1 MIADGSST
9 HRHSVAASPPS
20 PASDGAGEREGR
32 GLGGEDLQTRQRRS
46 ASSQQQPAVFPPELT
61 SHPSAA
67 ALKRS
72 PVHPGTP
79 KSADLSPTAIN
90 NRNSTP
96 PLSLAPPS
104 RLSNTNPI
112 SPALSLRDS
121 PDLREDAGDGSLSDA
136 VGAGLGHVD
145 LADAFART
153 VPKENTAPQAVRCQ
167 SKTATAAAAQ
177 CAASAGRP
185 KVAIK
190 RKRRSLSGPSG
201 ETSPSCENKPQTA
214 ATSLSSD
221 TIKKSL
227 NQPVAAAANNTA
239 TAAAAAPGLK
249 ECTAARTTTTTAKER
264 TAKKTARSLG
274 DHRDH
279 PKAALEP
286 CISGHDLCK
295 ETPTLYCS
303 LGDEDS
309 APSPSVN
316 EFVTVDLEYPGV
328 KASEVFPLLTPNKAL
343 EYNPTKDLYLTT
355 AMIWEHC
362 VPPNRRELLGDV
374 KTGILRGIQRAVHR
388 KSPTDLCAAIEEWNK
403 QMVVLKTQFKAFN
416 QAEFTG
422 PPASYQ
428 MVSHILEQAYSR
440 SVAPSSSLLNQYEGF
455 SNNVYGEVK
464 HNFVNTIIKEA
475 RIQPHHIFLDMGS
488 GIANVVL
495 QVAAQCLCY
504 SYGIEVMDI
513 PAKLAVQQRKEFISR
528 MRYYAKPCG
537 RIKLK
542 HADFLED
549 SSFPEVIKSADVIFV
564 NNYAFSAEL
573 NQRILGLFLDL
584 KEGATVISLRSF
596 LPVDRPTSRST
607 RRNNAIES
615 IFTVKEHFFGRDCV
629 SWMNEGGHYYIHKVD
644 RKQLARR
651 VR

>member
-9 HRHSVAASPPS
+9 HRHPVAASPPS

-32 GLGGEDLQTRQRRS
+32 GLGGENPQTWQR
-46 ASSQQQPAVFPPELT
+46 SSQQLPVVLPPALS
-61 SHPSAA
+61 SHATAA
-67 ALKRS
+67 TLIRRPA
-72 PVHPGTP
+72 HPGTP
-79 KSADLSPTAIN
+79 KSADLSPAASN
-90 NRNSTP
+90 NRNLTP
-96 PLSLAPPS
+96 PQSLAPPS

-121 PDLREDAGDGSLSDA
+121 PDLRADVEDGTSSETGQ
-136 VGAGLGHVD
+136 GHTD
-145 LADAFART
+145 LTDSIE
-153 VPKENTAPQAVRCQ
+153 KKKKNTPPQAVWCQ
-167 SKTATAAAAQ
+167 SKTLTAAAAQ
-177 CAASAGRP
+177 CTASAGRP
-185 KVAIK
+185 KVASK

-201 ETSPSCENKPQTA
+201 EVSPSCENNPQTA
-214 ATSLSSD
+214 ATFLSSE
-221 TIKKSL
+221 TINKSA
-227 NQPVAAAANNTA
+227 NRPVAAAVNNTA
-239 TAAAAAPGLK
+239 TAAALK
-249 ECTAARTTTTTAKER
+249 ECTGARTTTTAVKER
-264 TAKKTARSLG
+264 AAKKSARSFG

-303 LGDEDS
+303 LGDEDC
-309 APSPSVN
+309 APSPRVDEIITVN
-316 EFVTVDLEYPGV
+316 LEYPGV

-355 AMIWEHC
+355 SMIWEHC
-362 VPPNRRELLGDV
+362 VPPDRRESLGDV
-374 KTGILRGIQRAVHR
+374 KTGILRGIQRSVHR
-388 KSPTDLCAAIEEWNK
+388 KSPTDLCAAIEAWNK
-403 QMVVLKTQFKAFN
+403 QMVVLKTQFKVFN

-422 PPASYQ
+422 PPAGYQ

>member
-1 MIADGSST
+1 MIADGNSSN
-9 HRHSVAASPPS
+9 RPPAAASPPS
-20 PASDGAGEREGR
+20 PASDGTADAR
-32 GLGGEDLQTRQRRS
+32 D
-46 ASSQQQPAVFPPELT
+46 P
-61 SHPSAA
+61 AA
-67 ALKRS
+67 AEQS
-72 PVHPGTP
+72 PSPNTAALNKHSVTPGTP
-79 KSADLSPTAIN
+79 KSADPGSPCAKHRN
-90 NRNSTP
+90 NSTPPPQQP

-104 RLSNTNPI
+104 SSRLSSTNPI
-112 SPALSLRDS
+112 SPALSLRHS
-121 PDLREDAGDGSLSDA
+121 PDLRGECMLGDNGVESLDAAQGG
-136 VGAGLGHVD
+136 GAEKWTD
-145 LADAFART
+145 LTSAFARSIGL
-153 VPKENTAPQAVRCQ
+153 PKEQAAQKPVRCQ
-167 SKTATAAAAQ
+167 SKTLST
-177 CAASAGRP
+177 
-185 KVAIK
+185 K
-190 RKRRSLSGPSG
+190 RKRRSVSGLSGGGAAG
-201 ETSPSCENKPQTA
+201 ETTPPPCENNLQSVVSLGVTDHSASNKKALSSNRPTTA
-214 ATSLSSD
+214 A
-221 TIKKSL
+221 
-227 NQPVAAAANNTA
+227 NTA
-239 TAAAAAPGLK
+239 ASSIKG
-249 ECTAARTTTTTAKER
+249 CTAAGAVTAAVAPKSSSSGS
-264 TAKKTARSLG
+264 KKKAARSLG

-286 CISGHDLCK
+286 CISGLDLCK
-295 ETPTLYCS
+295 EAPPFYCS
-303 LGDEDS
+303 LGDDDS
-309 APSPSVN
+309 APSPTVAEYKTVN
-316 EFVTVDLEYPGV
+316 LEYPGV
-328 KASEVFPLLTPNKAL
+328 NASETFPLLTPNKAL
-343 EYNPTKDLYLTT
+343 EYNPTKDLYVTT

-362 VPPNRRELLGDV
+362 VPPNRRDVLGDV

-388 KSPTDLCAAIEEWNK
+388 KSPADLCEAVEAWNK
-403 QMVVLKTQFKAFN
+403 QMILLKTQQKAFN

-428 MVSHILEQAYSR
+428 MVAHILEQAYSR

-549 SSFPEVIKSADVIFV
+549 PSFPEVIKSADVIFV